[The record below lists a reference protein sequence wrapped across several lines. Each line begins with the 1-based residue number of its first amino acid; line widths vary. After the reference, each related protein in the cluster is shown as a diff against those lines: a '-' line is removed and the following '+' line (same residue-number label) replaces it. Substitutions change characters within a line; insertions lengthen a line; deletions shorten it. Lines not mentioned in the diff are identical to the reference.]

1 MAAADKPLQAT
12 DPGAGPSH
20 HPLDQAALKHVLGYQ
35 ISLADIPSKK
45 LFFKHIGEPLKLRPV
60 EFSLLV
66 LVRSNRDVTQKQLG
80 QALSLSAPNLTLLLD
95 KLEERGVL
103 ARERSELDRRVQHVR
118 LTPAGEDITRR
129 ALEASHP
136 MEREW
141 ARFLSDAEKAML
153 TELLQKVAK
162 HRRG

>member
-1 MAAADKPLQAT
+1 MARSSKPSAE
-12 DPGAGPSH
+12 PGAAPSH

-45 LFFKHIGEPLKLRPV
+45 LFFKFIGEPLKLRPV
-60 EFSLLV
+60 EFSLLA
-66 LVRSNRDVTQKQLG
+66 LVRHNRDVTQKQLG

-95 KLEERGVL
+95 KLVERGLL

-118 LTPAGEDITRR
+118 LTPAGEDTTRR
-129 ALEASHP
+129 ALEASHA

-141 ARFLSDAEKAML
+141 SRFLSDAEKAML
-153 TELLQKVAK
+153 SELLQKVAR
-162 HRRG
+162 HRRA

>member
-1 MAAADKPLQAT
+1 MPNAADKDAH
-12 DPGAGPSH
+12 DGSAPSH
-20 HPLDQAALKHVLGYQ
+20 HPLDQSALKHVLGYQ

-45 LFFKHIGEPLKLRPV
+45 LFFKYIGEPLKLRPV

-66 LVRSNRDVTQKQLG
+66 LVRGNRDVTQKQLG

-118 LTPAGEDITRR
+118 LTPAGEDIAKR

-141 ARFLSDAEKAML
+141 SRFLSDAEKAML

>member
-1 MAAADKPLQAT
+1 MPRHDDPTSADAAAA
-12 DPGAGPSH
+12 PSH
-20 HPLDQAALKHVLGYQ
+20 HPLDQGALRHVLGYQ

-45 LFFKHIGEPLKLRPV
+45 LFFRYIGEPLRLRPV

-103 ARERSELDRRVQHVR
+103 VRERSELDRRVQHVR

-141 ARFLSDAEKAML
+141 SRVLSDAEKAML
-153 TELLQKVAK
+153 SELLQKIAK
-162 HRRG
+162 PRRG